1 MGSAPGLK
9 PQTPCRAFRMALIFA
24 NSGAKGLMDTPIR
37 IYSTPTCPFCQR
49 AKLFLKERGVAFEEF
64 DVASDRARA
73 AEMMRISGQRGVPV
87 IVVGSEVVVGFDQAR
102 LEALFP
108 RPPPAA

>member
-1 MGSAPGLK
+1 MNPAVK
-9 PQTPCRAFRMALIFA
+9 
-24 NSGAKGLMDTPIR
+24 
-37 IYSTPTCPFCQR
+37 IYGTPTCPFCQR

-73 AEMMRISGQRGVPV
+73 VEMMRISGQRAVPV

-102 LEALFP
+102 LEALLP
-108 RPPPAA
+108 RPPPANHERRA

>member
-1 MGSAPGLK
+1 MNPAVK
-9 PQTPCRAFRMALIFA
+9 
-24 NSGAKGLMDTPIR
+24 
-37 IYSTPTCPFCQR
+37 IYGTSTCPFCQR

-64 DVASDRARA
+64 DVASDPARA
-73 AEMMRISGQRGVPV
+73 AEMTRVSGQRGVPV

-108 RPPPAA
+108 RPAPTD